1 MNYRILLSLVWLM
14 TGYVSV
20 TLAQG
25 KLLYLNGKEKRF
37 ITAEVKGES
46 IVYKPEG
53 ASGEVYRHADKYN
66 VFAIVRDDG
75 TEQVIY
81 EPDTVNTDDPPVAE
95 IRDYIKGEQHAVSIY
110 KKPMNLA
117 GGIISG
123 AAGSLIGFYGL
134 PIPLVYTTIV
144 GRVTPKLPANER
156 QNNYSEAFIAGYE
169 KKSRN
174 IKVKNSM
181 IGGGI
186 GFALGISA
194 LILILGND

>member
-1 MNYRILLSLVWLM
+1 MNYRILLSLIGLL
-14 TGYVSV
+14 TGWAS
-20 TLAQG
+20 TSLAQG

-66 VFAIVRDDG
+66 VFAIIRDDG

-81 EPDTVNTDDPPVAE
+81 EPDTINTDDPPVAE
-95 IRDYIKGEQHAVSIY
+95 IRDYIKGEQHAVAIY

-134 PIPLVYTTIV
+134 PVPLLYATIV
-144 GRVTPKLPANER
+144 GRVTPKIPANER
-156 QNNYSEAFIAGYE
+156 QNNYSEAFVAGYE

-186 GFALGISA
+186 GFAVGISA